1 MLRSRRYAIIVVIIR
16 RLFDLV
22 TLLLFNNEVLGS
34 TSEFLLRLFGDL
46 IKLAGLLSKAMS
58 RTCPLTQLDLL
69 ADPGIL
75 SLLVRLDGLKA
86 LFQ

>member
-1 MLRSRRYAIIVVIIR
+1 MVA
-16 RLFDLV
+16 
-22 TLLLFNNEVLGS
+22 LLLFNNEVLGS
-34 TSEFLLRLFGDL
+34 ASELLLRLLGDL
-46 IKLAGLLSKAMS
+46 IKLGRLFSKAMS
-58 RTCPLTQLDLL
+58 STCPLTQLDLL